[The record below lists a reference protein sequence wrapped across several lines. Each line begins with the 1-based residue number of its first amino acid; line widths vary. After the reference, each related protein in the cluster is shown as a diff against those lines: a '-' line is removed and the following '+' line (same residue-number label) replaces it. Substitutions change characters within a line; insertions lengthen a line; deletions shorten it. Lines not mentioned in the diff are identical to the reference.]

1 MEQMKILLTGAFQ
14 YDEKHITKIENL
26 GLKVD
31 LLKYENKTVENAEK
45 YDAVVCNGLFLHNDI
60 KKFKNLKYIQLTSA
74 GLDRVPMNYIR
85 ENNIIINNARGV
97 YSIPMAEWVILKILE
112 IYKDS
117 RGFYER
123 QKNKEWVKNREIFE
137 LFGKTAVIIG
147 CGSIGI
153 EIAKRLK
160 VFDVNVLGVDILNF
174 RSEYFS
180 KIYKFSDMKMAL
192 SKADIVIL
200 TVPLTEQTKNMINN
214 NTISHMKDHS
224 VLINLSRGALIKEDD
239 LVKSIENEKF
249 LGVALDVF
257 NTEPLNEKSILWGM
271 KNVIITPHNSFV
283 GEGNKDRMYKVIIE
297 NLKDWLKL

>member
-1 MEQMKILLTGAFQ
+1 MEQMKILLTGAFK
-14 YDEKHITKIENL
+14 YSKKHITEIKNL

-31 LLKYENKTVENAEK
+31 FLKYENKTLENPEK

-60 KKFKNLKYIQLTSA
+60 EKFKNLKYIQLTST
-74 GLDRVPMNYIR
+74 GLDRVPMNYIK

-97 YSIPMAEWVILKILE
+97 YSIPMAEWAVLKILE

-117 RGFYER
+117 RGFYEK
-123 QKNKEWVKNREIFE
+123 QKNKEWIKNREIFE

-147 CGSIGI
+147 CGSIGT

-160 VFDVNVLGVDILNF
+160 TFSVDVLGVDIVNF
-174 RSEYFS
+174 QSDYFS
-180 KIYKFSDMKMAL
+180 KIYKFSDMEMAL